1 MYVIIKDLS
10 KVKPIF
16 KSVPLLFYFEIA
28 GLFSA
33 KKWQEIQNMTRGM
46 LLKPAFTHLRSL
58 MDWLKLLLQGV
69 LAYHGL

>member
-16 KSVPLLFYFEIA
+16 KSVPLQFYFEIA

-33 KKWQEIQNMTRGM
+33 KKWQEIQNMAGEQR
-46 LLKPAFTHLRSL
+46 F
-58 MDWLKLLLQGV
+58 
-69 LAYHGL
+69 